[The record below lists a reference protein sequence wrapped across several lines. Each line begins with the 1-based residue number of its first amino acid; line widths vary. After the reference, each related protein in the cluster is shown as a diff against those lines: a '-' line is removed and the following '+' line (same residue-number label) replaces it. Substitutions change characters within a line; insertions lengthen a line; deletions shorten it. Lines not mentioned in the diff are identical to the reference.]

1 MAKIL
6 TQDGGTTKAVSFVPK
21 ENGGFGQNVSV
32 GLTNGNIAI
41 VSGGAITIGAMP
53 PFVPTG
59 AAGGDLSGSYPNP
72 TVSKIQNV
80 DIAATLP
87 TADKVFSY
95 DETLASWKP
104 SNYVIR
110 QNGQIES
117 DQSITVPYTVGDDNA
132 IVTGRILMNNLDYNK
147 KFSIPPIS
155 FTVAEVSN
163 NNIDSPP
170 FVGGAHEYGAFVVG
184 ICSGLP
190 VATPYSN
197 GYITVSL

>member
-6 TQDGGTTKAVSFVPK
+6 TQDGGTTKAVSFVAK
-21 ENGGFGQNVSV
+21 ENGGFGQNVSA
-32 GLTNGNIAI
+32 GLTDGNIAI
-41 VSGGAITIGAMP
+41 VSGGAMTVGAMP

-59 AAGGDLSGSYPNP
+59 PAGGDLSGSYPNP

-80 DIAATLP
+80 EVSTTLP
-87 TADKVFSY
+87 EADKVLSY
-95 DETLASWKP
+95 DGTLALWEP
-104 SNYVIR
+104 SSYVIR

-117 DQSITVPYTVGDDNA
+117 DQSITVSYTIGDDNE
-132 IVTGRILMNNLDYNK
+132 ITYGRILMGNLDYNK

-155 FTVAEVSN
+155 FTVTEVNSN
-163 NNIDSPP
+163 NIISPP
-170 FVGGAHEYGAFVVG
+170 FVGGGHEYGAFVVG